1 MRVSNPFPRGGVPA
15 LLFAGIV
22 ILAGTGTAVRAVA
35 QGPMPEPTGIAR
47 ATFPINS
54 EGREYDL
61 NTYVLDFAPGA
72 GVPPHFHGGP
82 VVVTVL
88 QGEITLQEKGRED
101 VIRAGESWTENPGD
115 VHAVINQGTV
125 NCRVVASMLLPK
137 GAKETTLVS
146 P

>member
-1 MRVSNPFPRGGVPA
+1 MRVNNPFPRDGVPL

-22 ILAGTGTAVRAVA
+22 ILAGTGTAARAVA
-35 QGPMPEPTGIAR
+35 QGPIAEPTRVTR
-47 ATFPINS
+47 ATFPITL

-61 NTYVLDFAPGA
+61 NTDVIDFAPGA
-72 GVPPHFHGGP
+72 GAPPHFHGGP

-115 VHAVINQGTV
+115 IHAVVNRGTV